1 MRVLFSIAATRV
13 CNSTF
18 FSTIRLESEKYQML
32 CDLPVSPLFDENGVQ
47 ATSGRVNFILLPVP
61 PTTIAGS
68 GGDVFMSRHK
78 LDTEKSVHL
87 VTDVELA
94 IFLYIWCNDSA
105 VFCLSLLWDHTQFYI
120 SIDGTAANVVVIW
133 MAAGGHNFLK

>member
-1 MRVLFSIAATRV
+1 M
-13 CNSTF
+13 
-18 FSTIRLESEKYQML
+18 
-32 CDLPVSPLFDENGVQ
+32 FDENGVQ
-47 ATSGRVNFILLPVP
+47 AASGRVNFILFPVP

-94 IFLYIWCNDSA
+94 IFPNLTCGFYT
-105 VFCLSLLWDHTQFYI
+105 LLEFI
-120 SIDGTAANVVVIW
+120 
-133 MAAGGHNFLK
+133 F

>member
-1 MRVLFSIAATRV
+1 MRVSFSIAATRV
-13 CNSTF
+13 YNSTF
-18 FSTIRLESEKYQML
+18 LTTIRFESEKYQML

-68 GGDVFMSRHK
+68 GGEVFMSRHK

-94 IFLYIWCNDSA
+94 IFLYIWRVMIVQYSA
-105 VFCLSLLWDHTQFYI
+105 WVYCKITHN
-120 SIDGTAANVVVIW
+120 SIYQLMVLQQ
-133 MAAGGHNFLK
+133 ML